1 MRKIKQLTTEL
12 TFRCN
17 AKCPA
22 CHRQRITK
30 INLND
35 PKYTYTL
42 DSFKELF
49 YPKLLR
55 NLERLVLN
63 GNFGDS
69 VMNKQF
75 REIISYVKEYDTQ
88 LLIHTNG
95 GIHNHNYWTDVGNIL
110 QKGDIINF
118 DLDGLEDTHSL
129 YRINTEFKTV
139 LSNAQSVIKSTQA
152 AVHWKYI
159 VFEYNKHQ
167 VEKARELAKKCGF
180 STFSAVRTSRDF
192 HPPIDGSFVHDKRTV
207 AYKKA
212 EKKIHCI
219 WEEWGKWYISP
230 EGLVFRCCWTGGHY
244 YDSDNSRFYYPPEF
258 TQKFNGFYVPIEKI
272 ISYNYWSKLSKYLE
286 GYERSFSLCKSQCG
300 KIVSSMQ
307 KKEENLITGEITY
320 PFGKFGNERRIN

>member
-17 AKCPA
+17 ARCPA

-49 YPKLLR
+49 YPKLLH
-55 NLERLVLN
+55 NLEWLILN

-75 REIISYVKEYDTQ
+75 REIISYVKKYGTK

-95 GIHNHNYWTDVGNIL
+95 GIHDHTYWTDVGNIL

-118 DLDGLEDTHSL
+118 DLDGLEDTHHL
-129 YRINTEFKTV
+129 YRINTKFNTV
-139 LSNAQSVIKSTQA
+139 LTNAKSVINNTQA
-152 AVHWKYI
+152 SVHWKYI
-159 VFEYNKHQ
+159 VFEHNKHQ
-167 VEKARELAKKCGF
+167 VAQAREIAKETGF
-180 STFSAVRTSRDF
+180 STFSAVKTSREF
-192 HPPIDGSFVHDKRTV
+192 SRPLSGSFVHSKRTQK
-207 AYKKA
+207 YEEA
-212 EKKIHCI
+212 EKKIHCV

-272 ISYNYWSKLSKYLE
+272 ISYNYWKKLSKYLE
-286 GYERSFSLCKSQCG
+286 GYERSFSLCKGQCG
-300 KIVSSMQ
+300 KIVSSVE
-307 KKEENLITGEITY
+307 KIEENLYTGE
-320 PFGKFGNERRIN
+320 KFKVDAHNQWGN